1 VAGRPITLNMNNML
15 QLANISASVLPPEYK
30 TYGTAD
36 EWYLALAEMH
46 IAQLVFQHNDLVSTK
61 DDCRN
66 KYVARQLFQRLAK
79 QGRLSTF
86 GLAEDAGLSSPKTNH
101 PGFPKPLPSHTRSDF
116 GVPIF
121 GQATSYSMNL
131 MTSSGLLT
139 GIVHTLGQL
148 SSCSI
153 HPGGCYL
160 RYLRCDPLAL
170 MTGQRCMTCALRL
183 SFQL

>member
-66 KYVARQLFQRLAK
+66 KYVARQLFEKLAK
-79 QGRLSTF
+79 QLDIWACRGWLVCP
-86 GLAEDAGLSSPKTNH
+86 SPKTNH
-101 PGFPKPLPSHTRSDF
+101 PGFPKPLPSNTRSDF

-121 GQATSYSMNL
+121 GQATSSSMNL

-139 GIVHTLGQL
+139 GSLHTLGQL

-160 RYLRCDPLAL
+160 RYLRCDPPAL